1 MFHPQV
7 LFLSFQ
13 FCLALTED
21 MSSSSSW
28 RKTSGR
34 DHHKR
39 NNVVYNT
46 YSTSNS
52 IENSGPVTLEGPTL
66 TNGKAKFMS
75 DVYIKG
81 DLTVGGSGGGG
92 GTVGPIGPD
101 GPPGPPGPSGGPPG
115 PKGDVGPPGPSGGPP
130 GPKGDVGPTGPP
142 GPGGGPVGPQ
152 GPQGPQGPK
161 GDTGPPGT
169 PGKDAVTN
177 KITTNTIGNATKQYL
192 AMISWEWASYGESL
206 ESITVRYH
214 SYIKADYSASTNTTN
229 IINFYDTGVI
239 SIIPALLRNSE
250 QTVTANSSL
259 FVPLSVLKGRI
270 TDKNKYSDTTG
281 EYPDV
286 TFNNKNINYGYIT
299 LEKEAAKAA
308 VSIYT
313 YNTPVRIHNEEDNA
327 WDINLYQYV
336 TFSAEILSDGVTP
349 TGGNNKN
356 VTITSISDGSN
367 NFNPTIFIFEDNSS
381 STFSAD
387 SELTTA
393 SYDSASKT
401 LTELDIGEMVT
412 SIGDNTF
419 EGQVELTSVN
429 FGSSSQLKTIG
440 TSAFQGA
447 CFNQPLSIPASVTS
461 IGHFAFRSYHD
472 DSTYSITALSFESG
486 SKLQS
491 IGDSAFVY
499 NTELSGTISFPA
511 SAKTIGDG
519 SFQDCSKISD
529 LVFESGS
536 DLSIGWSSF
545 KGCSGLNT
553 VTFKQKSI
561 PSIVHSDPYSAASDS
576 FPQKKDDT
584 NPDGLQ
590 CTAICQHGTSETDLV
605 KLQAIFWSVEEKDP
619 ETTFTYSDG
628 STSTTTD
635 NTLTSSSYNETST
648 STIKLTMIHVGTNVT
663 TIASNAFSSCEHITD
678 VLFSDGTLPH
688 IDKDVTNGTNS
699 FPNKTQLTIP
709 IDAYHYPSM
718 DPTDVSTL
726 TTIFQLNDEHVI
738 SLTYTTFYYADGS
751 ESTEEDT
758 AISASSYSSSKE
770 LQKVSVGS
778 VVTVILPNAFTDK
791 SNLSEV
797 NYPDENRFPGS
808 SITIGAYAFKN
819 CTSLKVAMIP
829 DWVSSIGSYAYDGVD
844 NLEYAIFL
852 GKPIPSMSVTNTF
865 SLTSVGTQAYYTQNI
880 SDADIQTLQDI
891 FGKINVSLWHG
902 LPVIEETNAEI
913 QVIGDHTFYYFKQSS
928 GSFTLS
934 KNFYSLPVDVLLVG
948 GGGGGNRQYSSS
960 DWGAGGGGGGGY
972 VSFSAVLE
980 NDIEYLVSIGDGG
993 LVSQGPDLLPGNGHK
1008 STISSTRTGK
1018 EIVEA
1023 YGGGSGT
1030 GSAATGNGGT
1040 HNNPTL
1046 AAELGSGGG
1055 GSGVSSTYSHGNPAG
1070 NAGKITDLVV
1080 TDLMMYAQNGGNG
1093 LYDSSN
1099 EKFPQHGGGGGG
1111 GAGGVGGNAHG
1122 WEGAGGG
1129 YGVTWLDNKGYA
1141 GGGAGQSHGTDNV
1154 AKGNGG
1160 GGDAGQPGT
1169 ANTGGGSGAGYHAGP
1184 YKGGSGVC
1192 VLRFPTANIVQGNT
1206 IFTLSDGSTV
1216 TSVDDELTSSSY
1228 SSFLSSTV
1236 FLTKVDVGGNVTS
1249 IGTKAF
1255 ESITQ
1260 LTEVNFSKYI
1270 QTIGDEA
1277 FSGCTTLS
1285 KITFPNDA
1293 KVTSFGKSSFSG
1305 SALTE
1310 VTIPVSLNTISESA
1324 FMNCS
1329 QLATVNLTAENT
1341 NLQFIGASAFSNTAI
1356 ERVFIPYSVESIGDD
1371 AYSQCSEL
1379 KFLSFATGSGGDS
1392 NLLQIIGDRAFQGS
1406 SISSVSFPSSV
1417 TSIGTLCFNLCAAL
1431 TSVSFDDDSQLDT
1444 INESAFA
1451 SSAIQSITLPSSLVT
1466 LGSGAFESCSN
1477 LSSVTFVDGMELI
1490 SLTSHLFQQSGLQS
1504 IIIPASVTTISSSAF
1519 FKCEQLTS
1527 CFFENGSQLTTID
1540 TNAFQESTLK
1550 SIIIPVS
1557 VTTIN
1562 SGAFTKCASLSYV
1575 SFTNPSVLPT
1585 WTPGGAFP
1593 DKSTYSV
1600 TAYHEPNLGQ
1610 GEIAKLQQDFSNV
1623 GVIQNPTI
1631 SFTSNGNQS
1640 VRSEKDGYTLFSF
1653 VVSDEDKTTYPLTSP
1668 TTGTLTVE
1676 YSGTTDPLKAYVL
1689 LVGGGGSGETND
1701 PSWGSSQGSGGG
1713 GGGGFVTADFN
1724 VSSTTTYDVS
1734 VGIGGHS
1741 VSTGGKSGDNTTISL
1756 QNDTTPLIQA
1766 FGGGGAAIYP
1776 LSAITGEAVK
1786 FIGSWGGMSA
1796 TTLPPPPNPTY
1807 EQVVF
1812 SYNES
1817 SFDSP
1822 PNIEGF
1828 GNYGGLMFSDDP
1840 TTPPFVGGGGGGGA
1854 SLPGDYQTWDKET
1867 TGSDHP
1873 IYGGK
1878 GGDGK
1883 SWVIDDNDT
1892 SVTLAGPFAGGGGG
1906 TGAYGEADPTNTP
1919 AGTNAPGGLGGG
1931 GGSNKAADGASTSHG
1946 VNGTGGGGSGGYQE
1960 KVYRGDGGSGICIFA
1975 FKTDSIAPAPSS
1987 SS

>member
-1 MFHPQV
+1 
-7 LFLSFQ
+7 
-13 FCLALTED
+13 

-46 YSTSNS
+46 YSTSNT

-66 TNGKAKFMS
+66 TNRNADFMS
-75 DVYIKG
+75 DVHIHG
-81 DLTVGGSGGGG
+81 SLTVDGSGGGG
-92 GTVGPIGPD
+92 GTV

-169 PGKDAVTN
+169 PGTDAVTN
-177 KITTNTIGNATKQYL
+177 KISTNLLSTAKQQYL
-192 AMISWEWASYGESL
+192 AKISWDNTVYTSAL
-206 ESITVRYH
+206 NSITVQYH
-214 SYIKADYSASTNTTN
+214 SYIQAIGDNSNSGAL
-229 IINFYDTGVI
+229 INYNYYDTGVI
-239 SIIPALLRNSE
+239 SIIPALLRNKD
-250 QTVTANSSL
+250 QTVTANSNLS
-259 FVPLSVLKGRI
+259 VPLRVLKGRI
-270 TDKNKYSDTTG
+270 TDEKLYSTTTDAYPEITFTKY
-281 EYPDV
+281 
-286 TFNNKNINYGYIT
+286 NINYGYIT
-299 LEKEAAKAA
+299 LEHEAENNA
-308 VSIYT
+308 VNLYT
-313 YNTPVRIHNEEDNA
+313 YNTPVRITPWENGAESGETLA
-327 WDINLYQYV
+327 QYI
-336 TFSAEILSDGVTP
+336 TFSAEILSDGVMP
-349 TGGNNKN
+349 ASSNSNYEN
-356 VTITSISDGSN
+356 VTITSSSDGSD
-367 NFNPTIFIFEDNSS
+367 NFYPTIFMFEDSS
-381 STFSAD
+381 ASTFSAD
-387 SELTTA
+387 AALTTA
-393 SYDSASKT
+393 SYDSSNLT
-401 LTELDIGEMVT
+401 LTELVTGEMVT
-412 SIGDNTF
+412 SIGDSTF
-419 EGQVELTSVN
+419 DGQVKLTSVN
-429 FGSSSQLKTIG
+429 FGFSSKLKTIG
-440 TSAFQGA
+440 KSAFQEAG
-447 CFNQPLSIPASVTS
+447 FSQPLSIPASVTT
-461 IGHFAFRSYHD
+461 IDQLAFKGYIDGTH
-472 DSTYSITALSFESG
+472 SITALSFETD

-491 IGDSAFVY
+491 IEDSAFVY
-499 NTELSGTISFPA
+499 NKELSGTISIPA
-511 SAKTIGDG
+511 STNKIGDG
-519 SFQDCSKISD
+519 AFQDCSKISD

-536 DLSIGWSSF
+536 DLSIGESSF
-545 KGCSGLNT
+545 AGCVGLNT
-553 VTFKQKSI
+553 VTFKQVSI
-561 PSIVHSDPYSAASDS
+561 PNIVHSDPYQGSDT
-576 FPQKKDDT
+576 FPQKKDDL

-648 STIKLTMIHVGTNVT
+648 STIKLTMIHVGSNVT

-678 VLFSDGTLPH
+678 VQFSDGPLPG
-688 IDKDVTNGTNS
+688 IDKDVANGTNS

-709 IDAYHYPSM
+709 IDAYYYPSIPVN
-718 DPTDVSTL
+718 DL
-726 TTIFQLNDEHVI
+726 TKLNTIFQLNDEHVI
-738 SLTYTTFYYADGS
+738 SLTNTTFYYSDGS
-751 ESTEEDT
+751 SSTAEDT
-758 AISASSYSSSKE
+758 VVSAGSYTTSSSKL
-770 LQKVSVGS
+770 LQKIAVGS
-778 VVTVILPNAFTDK
+778 VVTDILPNAFADNSDLT
-791 SNLSEV
+791 EV
-797 NYPDENRFPGS
+797 TYPTENRFPGS
-808 SITIGAYAFKN
+808 TMTIGSSAFKN

-829 DWVSSIGSYAYDGVD
+829 DGVTSIGSYAYDGVD
-844 NLEYAIFL
+844 NLEYVIFL
-852 GKPIPSMSVTNTF
+852 GKPIPSMSETNTF
-865 SLTSVGTQAYYTQNI
+865 SLTNVGTQAYYTQNI
-880 SDADIQTLQDI
+880 SDADIKTLQDI
-891 FGKINVSLWHG
+891 FGNVNVSLWHG
-902 LPVIEETNAEI
+902 LPVIEETNAEV
-913 QVIGDHTFYYFKQSS
+913 QVIGDHTFFYFKQSS

-948 GGGGGNRQYSSS
+948 GGGGGNRQWSSS

-972 VSFSAVLE
+972 VSFTAVLD
-980 NDIEYLVSIGDGG
+980 NDIQYLVSIGEGG
-993 LVSQGPDLLPGNGHK
+993 VASQPGTDLIPGNGHK

-1055 GSGVSSTYSHGNPAG
+1055 GSGVSPTYSTGNPKG

-1080 TDLMMYAQNGGNG
+1080 TDLNLYANNGGNG
-1093 LYDSSN
+1093 LYDSGN
-1099 EKFPQHGGGGGG
+1099 EKIPQHGGGGGG
-1111 GAGGVGGNAHG
+1111 GAGSVGGNAQG

-1129 YGVTWLDNKGYA
+1129 YGMTWLDNVAYA
-1141 GGGAGQSHGTDNV
+1141 GGGGGQSHGTDNV
-1154 AKGNGG
+1154 APGYGG
-1160 GGDAGQPGT
+1160 GGDAGQPGS
-1169 ANTGGGSGAGYHAGP
+1169 ANTGGGSGAGWKAGP

-1206 IFTLSDGSTV
+1206 IFTLSDGSTE
-1216 TSVDDELTSSSY
+1216 TSVDDVLTSSSY

-1260 LTEVNFSKYI
+1260 LTEVNFSKYL

-1285 KITFPNDA
+1285 KITFPTDA

-1371 AYSQCSEL
+1371 AYSQCPEL
-1379 KFLSFATGSGGDS
+1379 KFLSFATGSGGGT
-1392 NLLQIIGDRAFQGS
+1392 NLLQSIGDRAFQAS
-1406 SISSVSFPSSV
+1406 YISSVSFPSSV

-1466 LGSGAFESCSN
+1466 LGSGAFDSCSN
-1477 LSSVTFVDGMELI
+1477 LSSVTFSDGMELI
-1490 SLTSHLFQQSGLQS
+1490 SITSHLFQQSGLQS

-1519 FKCEQLTS
+1519 FKCEQLSS
-1527 CFFENGSQLTTID
+1527 CFFEKGSQLTTID

-1550 SIIIPVS
+1550 SIIIPET

-1575 SFTNPSVLPT
+1575 SFMNPSVLPT

-1724 VSSTTTYDVS
+1724 VSSTTKYDVS

-1756 QNDTTPLIQA
+1756 QNDSTPLIQA

-1812 SYNES
+1812 SYNDS

-1822 PNIEGF
+1822 PNIDGY

-1840 TTPPFVGGGGGGGA
+1840 TSPPFVGGGGGGGA

-1919 AGTNAPGGLGGG
+1919 AGTNAPGGSGGG

-1946 VNGTGGGGSGGYQE
+1946 VNGTGGGGSGGYHE

-1975 FKTDSIAPAPSS
+1975 FKTDSIAPSS
-1987 SS
+1987 SSSS